1 MSKARAPEPRKASK
15 APAVSVVMPVHN
27 ALPHLDAAIKSILA
41 QTFEDFEFVILDDA
55 STDGSR
61 QRLRE
66 WGERDRRIRLLTV
79 DENLGTVGSSNMVA
93 NAATA
98 PLVARMDAD
107 DVSDPDR
114 LRQLLEVFRAD
125 PEIGI
130 AASLCDMIDASGR
143 KIRDSELWRL
153 TRRSPFLPFAH
164 GAMMYRRELFEKV
177 GGYRE
182 GSEYWEDQD
191 LVLRMAELAK
201 IAVIPRPL
209 FRVRQWKSTR
219 VMCDQQELETAVQKV
234 YRAADQ
240 LRQGKDWGAIADQ
253 PGNAR
258 AKLDPRVFVALGSL
272 HLWSGG
278 NPRLFRRL
286 LTRGELS
293 WNVRSFTAL
302 VWTAW
307 ASASPSSL
315 RGFLRLLLKSRNLAA
330 AGSISTATPVRWQP
344 LEPSRAI
351 HSGRVRS

>member
-1 MSKARAPEPRKASK
+1 
-15 APAVSVVMPVHN
+15 MPVHN
-27 ALPHLDAAIKSILA
+27 ALPHLDEAIKSILA
-41 QTFEDFEFVILDDA
+41 QTFTDFEFIILDDA

-61 QRLRE
+61 ERLRE
-66 WGERDRRIRLLTV
+66 WAKLDSRIRLLAV

-93 NAATA
+93 SAAAA

-114 LRQLLEVFRAD
+114 LRQLLQVFHTD

-164 GAMMYRRELFEKV
+164 GAMMYRRELFDKV

-191 LVLRMAELAK
+191 LVLRMAEIAK
-201 IAVIPRPL
+201 VVVIPRPL

-219 VMCDQQELETAVQKV
+219 VMCDQEQLEAAVEKV

-240 LRQGKDWGAIADQ
+240 LRQGKDWGRIADQ
-253 PGNAR
+253 PGSAR
-258 AKLDPRVFVALGSL
+258 GKLDPRVFVALGSL

-278 NPRLFRRL
+278 NPHLFRRL
-286 LTRGELS
+286 LARGELS

-307 ASASPSSL
+307 ASANPSSL
-315 RGFLRLLLKSRNLAA
+315 RGFLRLLLKGRNLAA

-344 LEPSRAI
+344 LEPSRSIGAGQ
-351 HSGRVRS
+351 S